1 MWFSPPP
8 LQEDSSVEERL
19 HQAEG
24 RGDKICSQ
32 GRGFPLGRGE
42 DTFKSLINI
51 IGQVGEESEVDALV
65 SHDAGDREVGCS

>member
-1 MWFSPPP
+1 M
-8 LQEDSSVEERL
+8 EERL
-19 HQAEG
+19 HQAEE

-51 IGQVGEESEVDALV
+51 AVQVGEESEEDATE